1 MGYNGDCRDCL
12 YYKDS
17 FHQTGHNEWRCDH
30 AGEYFSDCYG
40 SICNSYF
47 DRAEFERKKRE
58 NEQKTQDLNDLYH
71 GTEMID
77 TIKNLQE
84 FNEQHRGEKS
94 DSFGCITWIIIICV
108 FFGIAGILDSIL
120 PPPISYIPFAFALYG
135 LYKMHKV
142 FFGSGETNT
151 ILVILGAMMAFGLM
165 VDILMKK

>member
-1 MGYNGDCRDCL
+1 MNGVVIMQENIL
-12 YYKDS
+12 AIAMEVFVIVTLIEQS
-17 FHQTGHNEWRCDH
+17 LNV
-30 AGEYFSDCYG
+30 
-40 SICNSYF
+40 
-47 DRAEFERKKRE
+47 KRE